1 MTAKQYLKQIRKL
14 DNLIATKLELLE
26 KMRAMSTSVSQTFEP
41 NKIKNKNLR
50 NKTEDLIIKIVDLER
65 EITDDIDR
73 LVDLK
78 RAILQKI
85 DKLENKDYIRILIK
99 RYLLDRTWEQIAV
112 EMKYSFRHVIRMHG
126 HALREFEKILREEE
140 EEGEE

>member
-1 MTAKQYLKQIRKL
+1 MTAKQYLKQIKKL
-14 DNLIATKLELLE
+14 DNLINTKLELLE
-26 KMRAMSTSVSQTFEP
+26 KMRSMSTSVSQIFEP

-99 RYLLDRTWEQIAV
+99 RYVLYKTWEQIAV

-126 HALREFEKILREEE
+126 HALQEFEKILREEE